1 MDIFEQ
7 YRKSSAAEFQRLVVV
22 NKGTFTILLKKFEDK
37 KNKYLNEKIFLLR
50 VIYTE
55 NQLLIYILY
64 LRKYH
69 TYLNLVK

>member
-1 MDIFEQ
+1 MNIFEQ
-7 YRKSSAAEFQRLVVV
+7 YRKSSAAEFQRIVGV

-37 KNKYLNEKIFLLR
+37 KNKYLSEKIFLLR

-69 TYLNLVK
+69 TY